1 MQVGLRDMAQPN
13 VMFEAEVKFRT
24 SPVGLHFVQPNLRH
38 PTNSP
43 AHVDPIVENLRR
55 QALDAPA
62 AVVLAAIEEGIMQ
75 TMRAALP
82 ELDLVGHHAIAT
94 PEVR

>member
-1 MQVGLRDMAQPN
+1 MAQPN

-43 AHVDPIVENLRR
+43 AHVDPIV
-55 QALDAPA
+55 
-62 AVVLAAIEEGIMQ
+62 
-75 TMRAALP
+75 
-82 ELDLVGHHAIAT
+82 
-94 PEVR
+94 